1 MDPTYCFEPDDVSM
15 QAFGDTH
22 VGLRIENMDG
32 NAGPFSMTEQ
42 LLGIGTSFADEEIQD
57 GAHLLGRY
65 LLVRALQVYTTDNTA
80 QKKSQVVW
88 SPRPKFFAGRLGT

>member
-22 VGLRIENMDG
+22 GGLRIENMDG
-32 NAGPFSMTEQ
+32 NVGPFSMTEQ

-65 LLVRALQVYTTDNTA
+65 L
-80 QKKSQVVW
+80 
-88 SPRPKFFAGRLGT
+88 PPAGIAGVHH